1 MIPMLVDTA
10 IEVVVNVLPLT
21 DDGDFKSIEEAI
33 AYDESGMDLNWNFQ
47 QPDGTVSQT
56 NVTPTS
62 GGDYD
67 WAHVGNGMYKI
78 EIPADSGASINN
90 DTEGVGWFTGVCDG
104 VLPWAGPRYLF
115 AKANVINSLVT
126 GSDTLEVDVTQLL
139 GSAVQAANGYIGIDW
154 AQVSNPTATID
165 FTQTT
170 IGVVTTNTDMR
181 GTDGANTTVP
191 DAAGTAAG
199 LHATTDA
206 KIDAVQGDVTTIAAD
221 VANIDGDAMRGTD
234 GANTTVPDAAGTA
247 AGLHATTD
255 AKIDAV
261 QGDVT
266 TIAADVA
273 NIDGDA
279 MRGTDGANTTVP
291 DAAGTAATLIS
302 NLETHGDGAWATA
315 TGFSTHGDPTA
326 AIEAYGDLNW
336 ATATGFSTHGD
347 PTAAIEAY
355 GDLNWATAT
364 GFSTHGDPTAAIEA
378 YGDLNWA
385 TATGFSTHGAS
396 DVVTTMEA
404 DGSKLDH
411 LWETTEDDGG
421 TRRFT
426 ENALEEAPGGATVD
440 QLLAGI
446 IDGTISLK
454 VVLERLNALAQ
465 GKIVKSGGTYSY
477 KKEDGTTDSF
487 ENVIAAGGRNL

>member
-247 AGLHATTD
+247 A
-255 AKIDAV
+255 
-261 QGDVT
+261 
-266 TIAADVA
+266 
-273 NIDGDA
+273 
-279 MRGTDGANTTVP
+279 
-291 DAAGTAATLIS
+291 TLIS
-302 NLETHGDGAWATA
+302 NLETHGDGAWATATGFSTHGDPTAAIEAYGDLNWATA

>member
-247 AGLHATTD
+247 A
-255 AKIDAV
+255 
-261 QGDVT
+261 
-266 TIAADVA
+266 
-273 NIDGDA
+273 
-279 MRGTDGANTTVP
+279 
-291 DAAGTAATLIS
+291 TLIS
-302 NLETHGDGAWATA
+302 NLETHGDGA
-315 TGFSTHGDPTA
+315 
-326 AIEAYGDLNW
+326 
-336 ATATGFSTHGD
+336 
-347 PTAAIEAY
+347 
-355 GDLNWATAT
+355 WATAT